1 MLILTEYIKKNN
13 LFIKAY
19 IIQNESEVWYML
31 FKYMNRNSKKII
43 ALTLS
48 IYLIFSVFVVSYA
61 ENYEWTVI
69 SNDTVETNSSAEDE
83 NIEASSK
90 DEIDLDCESAILIEQ
105 NSGQVLYEKNA
116 HEQLRPASVTKLMT
130 ILLTFEA
137 LEAGQIKLEDKVP
150 CSQNAASMGG
160 SQIWLDPREELSVNE
175 MLKAMCVVS
184 ANDYDVQF
192 KHE

>member
-1 MLILTEYIKKNN
+1 
-13 LFIKAY
+13 
-19 IIQNESEVWYML
+19 ML
-31 FKYMNRNSKKII
+31 FKYMKRISEKVIC
-43 ALTLS
+43 LTLS
-48 IYLIFSVFVVSYA
+48 IYMISSIFIISQA

-69 SNDTVETNSSAEDE
+69 NNDTVETNSSAEGE
-83 NIEASSK
+83 NVETSSK
-90 DEIDLDCESAILIEQ
+90 DELNLDCESAILIEQ
-105 NSGQVLYEKNA
+105 NSGQVLYEKNC

-160 SQIWLDPREELSVNE
+160 SQIWLDTREELSVNE
-175 MLKAMCVVS
+175 MLKAICVVS

>member
-1 MLILTEYIKKNN
+1 
-13 LFIKAY
+13 
-19 IIQNESEVWYML
+19 ML
-31 FKYMNRNSKKII
+31 FKYVKKFSKKVIV
-43 ALTLS
+43 LTLS
-48 IYLIFSVFVVSYA
+48 VYLISTLFIISRA

-69 SNDTVETNSSAEDE
+69 NNSDSIETNSQVEGE
-83 NIEASSK
+83 NVEKTTK
-90 DEIDLDCESAILIEQ
+90 DELHLECESAILIEQ

-116 HEQLRPASVTKLMT
+116 HEQLRPASLTKLMT

-137 LEAGQIKLEDKVP
+137 LEAGQITLEDKVP
-150 CSQNAASMGG
+150 CSQNAASMGS

>member
-1 MLILTEYIKKNN
+1 
-13 LFIKAY
+13 
-19 IIQNESEVWYML
+19 ML
-31 FKYMNRNSKKII
+31 FKYIKRISKKVIC
-43 ALTLS
+43 LTLS
-48 IYLIFSVFVVSYA
+48 FYMISSFYIISQA

-69 SNDTVETNSSAEDE
+69 NNDTVETNSSVEGE
-83 NIEASSK
+83 NVETSSK
-90 DEIDLDCESAILIEQ
+90 DELDLDCESAILIEQ

-137 LEAGQIKLEDKVP
+137 LEAGQITLEDKVP

-184 ANDYDVQF
+184 ANDCTVRNGRIYRRF
-192 KHE
+192 RRSLC

>member
-1 MLILTEYIKKNN
+1 MLL
-13 LFIKAY
+13 
-19 IIQNESEVWYML
+19 
-31 FKYMNRNSKKII
+31 KYMKRISKKVIC
-43 ALTLS
+43 LTLS
-48 IYLIFSVFVVSYA
+48 IYMISSIFIISRA

-69 SNDTVETNSSAEDE
+69 SNDTVETNSSVEVE
-83 NIEASSK
+83 NTESTLK
-90 DEIDLDCESAILIEQ
+90 DELNLDCESAILIEQ

-184 ANDYDVQF
+184 ANDCTMAMAEYIAGSESAFVQ
-192 KHE
+192 KINEKAK

>member
-1 MLILTEYIKKNN
+1 
-13 LFIKAY
+13 
-19 IIQNESEVWYML
+19 ML

-160 SQIWLDPREELSVNE
+160 SQIWLDPRGELSVNE

-192 KHE
+192 KHEWKTLKYQGFGLSEILKN

>member
-1 MLILTEYIKKNN
+1 M
-13 LFIKAY
+13 
-19 IIQNESEVWYML
+19 VG
-31 FKYMNRNSKKII
+31 
-43 ALTLS
+43 LTLS
-48 IYLIFSVFVVSYA
+48 VYLILSVFVISHA
-61 ENYEWTVI
+61 ETYEWTVI
-69 SNDTVETNSSAEDE
+69 NGVGEEVETNSSEVGENEEVTRSGEENGESEETNANVENKGAAKTDE
-83 NIEASSK
+83 LN
-90 DEIDLDCESAILIEQ
+90 LDCESAILIEQ

-137 LEAGQIKLEDKVP
+137 LEAGQITLEDKVP

-192 KHE
+192 RHE

>member
-1 MLILTEYIKKNN
+1 MLL
-13 LFIKAY
+13 
-19 IIQNESEVWYML
+19 
-31 FKYMNRNSKKII
+31 KYMKRISKKVIC
-43 ALTLS
+43 LTLS
-48 IYLIFSVFVVSYA
+48 IYMISSIFIISRA

-69 SNDTVETNSSAEDE
+69 NNDTVETNSSVEVE
-83 NIEASSK
+83 NTESTSK
-90 DEIDLDCESAILIEQ
+90 DELNLDCESAILIEQ

-175 MLKAMCVVS
+175 MIKAMCVVS
-184 ANDYDVQF
+184 ANDCTVRNG
-192 KHE
+192 

>member
-1 MLILTEYIKKNN
+1 
-13 LFIKAY
+13 
-19 IIQNESEVWYML
+19 ML
-31 FKYMNRNSKKII
+31 FKYIKNISKKVGV
-43 ALTLS
+43 LTLS
-48 IYLIFSVFVVSYA
+48 IYLLSTLFIISRA
-61 ENYEWTVI
+61 ENYEWTVTNNSDVI
-69 SNDTVETNSSAEDE
+69 ETNSQVEGE
-83 NIEASSK
+83 NK
-90 DEIDLDCESAILIEQ
+90 DKIAQDTLNLDCESAILIEQ

-137 LEAGQIKLEDKVP
+137 LEAGQITLEDKVP

-184 ANDYDVQF
+184 ANDCTVRNGRIYRRF
-192 KHE
+192 RRSLC

>member
-1 MLILTEYIKKNN
+1 
-13 LFIKAY
+13 
-19 IIQNESEVWYML
+19 ML
-31 FKYMNRNSKKII
+31 FKYMKRISEKVIC
-43 ALTLS
+43 LTLS
-48 IYLIFSVFVVSYA
+48 IYMISSIFIISQA

-69 SNDTVETNSSAEDE
+69 NNDTVETNSSAEGE
-83 NIEASSK
+83 NVETSSK
-90 DEIDLDCESAILIEQ
+90 DELNLDCESAILIEQ
-105 NSGQVLYEKNA
+105 NSGQVLYEKNC

-160 SQIWLDPREELSVNE
+160 SQIWLDTREELSVNE
-175 MLKAMCVVS
+175 MLKAICVVS

-192 KHE
+192 RHE